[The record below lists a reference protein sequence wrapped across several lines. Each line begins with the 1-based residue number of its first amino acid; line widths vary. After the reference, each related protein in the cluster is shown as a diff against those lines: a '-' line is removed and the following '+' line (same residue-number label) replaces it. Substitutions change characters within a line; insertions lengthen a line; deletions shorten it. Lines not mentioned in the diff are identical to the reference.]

1 MQQLKSITFILLIFL
16 LTGCFGNSQKNVT
29 KENNSSAI
37 DAQTISTN
45 DARFSCMLDN
55 KEFSGTGTDQNIN
68 AAFHLTGD
76 NKGQVFFRCS
86 KLDKPEEKLMF
97 QVAANQ
103 GSTTFSVTATHSRV
117 GYITNGYVNYLDDP
131 LTVTI
136 TSLSAARISG
146 TFSGKYTLDKGS
158 GNTNAKQTI
167 VVTDG
172 KFDIP
177 FSTSAQWKKLYNA
190 E

>member
-1 MQQLKSITFILLIFL
+1 MQQLKTIKFFLSILL
-16 LTGCFGNSQKNVT
+16 LTGCFGNSPKNT
-29 KENNSSAI
+29 NKENNSS
-37 DAQTISTN
+37 DAQTISTS
-45 DARFSCMLDN
+45 DASFSCMLDN

-76 NKGQVFFRCS
+76 NKGQVLFRFS
-86 KLDKPEEKLMF
+86 KLDNPGEKLMF
-97 QVAANQ
+97 QVAAKE
-103 GSTTFSVTATHSRV
+103 GSTTFNVTPTSSRV
-117 GYITNGYVNYLDDP
+117 GYITKGYINYLDDP

-136 TSLSAARISG
+136 TLLSAARISG

-158 GNTNAKQTI
+158 GDANTKQTI
-167 VVTDG
+167 LVTDG

-177 FSTSAQWKKLYNA
+177 FSTSAQWKQMYQA